1 MQSKINNLLKN
12 PLIVGTLIVT
22 ISTNIFNV
30 FSYVFQYIML
40 RALTPDH
47 FKLLFNLFALMS
59 IITVFSGVMSQVAV
73 KTASKLKAKADFQH
87 LTGLF
92 SQLMKINI
100 VFGILIL
107 SVFFGFTTQ
116 IALVLNLPSQYLKIF
131 SIFILIGMVAGLPI
145 AFLNGLL
152 RFKSYGFVTVLAGIF
167 KVFFP
172 VVAIILGYEING
184 VIFGLILG
192 SIASGIVAFALLK
205 KNLRKTIKPY
215 AITQIVKTAIP
226 LSFITLFITL
236 LFNIDVLM
244 VNKFLSSTD
253 SSTYSSVALVGRIIL
268 YGASTVAVVLMPII
282 SEKTEK
288 GDAVIKTLF
297 LSLFIVTIL
306 GGIGTLIMYLYPNLI
321 NLYVF
326 GGKYPSA
333 VPYLGVFS
341 LFMMLYAL
349 MQTMTGFFI
358 GATKNIIIY
367 ILLIG
372 SLTQI
377 VGIMLFHS
385 DINQVILVNI
395 VSMLVVLFC
404 YVLILYKHFIRK
416 RVPVPKLNRL

>member
-22 ISTNIFNV
+22 ISTNVLNV

-59 IITVFSGVMSQVAV
+59 IITVFSGVMSQVAI
-73 KTASKLKAKADFQH
+73 KTAAKLKAKQDFQH

-92 SQLMKINI
+92 KQLLKVNFI
-100 VFGILIL
+100 FGLLVLLI
-107 SVFFGFTTQ
+107 FFGFTTQ
-116 IALVLNLPSQYLKIF
+116 IALALNLPSQYLKIF

-145 AFLNGLL
+145 SFLNGLL
-152 RFKSYGFVTVLAGIF
+152 RFKSYGFVTVLAGVF

-205 KNLRKTIKPY
+205 KNLRKVIKPY
-215 AITQIVKTAIP
+215 AIGQIVKTAIP
-226 LSFITLFITL
+226 LSFITLFTTL

-268 YGASTVAVVLMPII
+268 YGASAVAVVLMPII

-288 GDAVIKTLF
+288 GHAVVKTLF
-297 LSLFIVTIL
+297 FSLLIVTIL
-306 GGIGTLIMYLYPNLI
+306 GGIGTLIMFLYPNLI
-321 NLYVF
+321 NNYVF

-333 VPYLGVFS
+333 VPFLGIFS
-341 LFMMLYAL
+341 LFMLLYAL

-358 GATKNIIIY
+358 GTTKNIIIY

-395 VSMLVVLFC
+395 TSMLVILFF
-404 YVLILYKHFIRK
+404 YMITLYKHFIRSTSL
-416 RVPVPKLNRL
+416 RME

>member
-1 MQSKINNLLKN
+1 MQKKINKLISN
-12 PLIVGTLIVT
+12 PLFIGTLIIT
-22 ISTNIFNV
+22 ISTNVLNV
-30 FSYVFQYIML
+30 FSYIFQYIML

-59 IITVFSGVMSQVAV
+59 IITVFSGVMSQVAI
-73 KTASKLKAKADFQH
+73 KTAAKLKAKQDFQH

-92 SQLMKINI
+92 KQLLKVNFI
-100 VFGILIL
+100 FGLLVLLI
-107 SVFFGFTTQ
+107 FFGFTTQ
-116 IALVLNLPSQYLKIF
+116 IALALNLPSQYLKIF
-131 SIFILIGMVAGLPI
+131 SIFILVGVVAGLPI

-152 RFKSYGFVTVLAGIF
+152 RLKSYGFVTVLAGIF

-205 KNLRKTIKPY
+205 KNLRKAIKPY

-226 LSFITLFITL
+226 LSFITLFTTL

-268 YGASTVAVVLMPII
+268 YGASAVAVVLMPII

-288 GDAVIKTLF
+288 GHAVVKTLLF
-297 LSLFIVTIL
+297 SLLIVTIL

-358 GATKNIIIY
+358 GTTKNIIIY

-372 SLTQI
+372 SSTQI

-385 DINQVILVNI
+385 TINQVILVNI

-416 RVPVPKLNRL
+416 EVVNGN

>member
-73 KTASKLKAKADFQH
+73 KTASKLKAKEDFQH

-268 YGASTVAVVLMPII
+268 YGASAVAVVLMPII

-404 YVLILYKHFIRK
+404 YVLILYKHFIRSTSL
-416 RVPVPKLNRL
+416 RAI